1 MPDSENPQPPSRV
14 EDTRTVHQPTEMDE
28 DEYHMRADEY
38 MNAIH
43 ERAEEIQEDR
53 EDVEVEYSVSEV
65 QSAQIGLRLLI
76 SYPGGS
82 PLNNDA
88 TSRHVCDQQAATEQ
102 TNLAL
107 IAYVRTKAL

>member
-14 EDTRTVHQPTEMDE
+14 EDTRTVHQPTEIDE

-53 EDVEVEYSVSEV
+53 EDVEVEYSVRGEV
-65 QSAQIGLRLLI
+65 LAQL
-76 SYPGGS
+76 
-82 PLNNDA
+82 
-88 TSRHVCDQQAATEQ
+88 
-102 TNLAL
+102 
-107 IAYVRTKAL
+107 